1 VAHIPVLLGEA
12 IRWLRIEP
20 DGVYADCTL
29 GSGGY
34 AEAILERLTT
44 GRLIAIDWDPEAI
57 ERARE
62 RLRRHG
68 EKVRFSRASYGTLW
82 EVLAEF
88 GVSQIQGIVA
98 DLGVSRE
105 QLTDAGRGFSFA
117 TDGPLDMRMASDH
130 SVTAARI
137 VNHYGEK
144 PLAELIYELGEERR
158 SRRIARAIVRARPL
172 AGTKHLADVI
182 ERAAPR
188 TYRQRIHPATQTFQA
203 LRIAVNDELGELGK
217 LLEQAPRLLAPG
229 GRLVFVSF
237 HSLEDRMVKRA
248 FQDGARQGSLKIL
261 TKHVVRPDEE
271 EVRNNPASRSARLRA
286 AEAPVLQG

>member
-1 VAHIPVLLGEA
+1 MAHIPVLLDEA

-20 DGVYADCTL
+20 DGIYADSTV

-44 GRLIAIDWDPEAI
+44 GRLIAIDWDPQAI
-57 ERARE
+57 DRARE

-68 EKVRFSRASYGTLW
+68 EKVLFSRASYGTLG
-82 EVLAEF
+82 EILAAF
-88 GVSQIQGIVA
+88 GVSRVQGIAA
-98 DLGVSRE
+98 DLGVSSE
-105 QLTDAGRGFSFA
+105 QLTDAGRGFSFG
-117 TDGPLDMRMASDH
+117 TDGPLDMRMSPEH
-130 SVTAARI
+130 SMTAARI

-144 PLAELIYELGEERR
+144 PLAELIYQLGEERR

-172 AGTKHLADVI
+172 AGTKQLADVI

-188 TYRQRIHPATQTFQA
+188 TSRQRIHPATQTFQA

-229 GRLVFVSF
+229 GRLVVVSF

-248 FQDGARQGSLKIL
+248 FQDGARQGRLKIL

-286 AEAPVLQG
+286 AEATVLSD